1 MTDTTPEI
9 PLEPSASRRRG
20 PARVVGG
27 LVAALAVVAGGIFAA
42 GALSGGGNTPE
53 DAVRDLFAAI
63 EREDVLGALAQL
75 DPGERDAVQGSLE
88 QLTAE
93 LNRLGILEGASL
105 AKIGGVDVRFEDLEY
120 RTTDV
125 RAGLATVRVGGRG
138 ATRVVGRQLPL
149 GDFVRDLVGDDVDEL
164 DEVQTEEIVGD
175 DGTFTT
181 VKRGDTWYV
190 SFGYSFAESARLDA
204 GLSIRDLGD
213 GVTPRGAD
221 TPDGAVRQF
230 FRAFAELDV
239 RRMIELLPPGE
250 MSALHDYAG
259 MFLSDAEASVEEL
272 DGAFTLSFPGLE
284 LKAHTDG
291 DRSRVA
297 VVKTGLEASFG
308 EVSFRYEDGCAE
320 VQMPGGGEPIRVC
333 NDDDPA
339 EALEAFGLGQFQ
351 PPTLSFEDKRPDLGF
366 ITVRVDGLWYVSPLR
381 TWLDNGVAVVR
392 LFERRDLDAVKDYF
406 TQLSGM
412 SSSLLLGQTSTDQGA
427 WSPYPAE
434 G

>member
-9 PLEPSASRRRG
+9 PVDLPSPPRRG
-20 PARVVGG
+20 PGRIIAA
-27 LVAALAVVAGGIFAA
+27 LVAAVAVVAGGLFAA
-42 GALSGGGNTPE
+42 GALTGGGNTPE

-75 DPGERDAVQGSLE
+75 DPGERDAVEGSLE

-105 AKIGGVDVRFEDLEY
+105 AKIDGIDFRFDDLEY

-125 RAGLATVRVGGRG
+125 RDGLATVRVRGRS
-138 ATRVVGRQLPL
+138 TSKVVGRDLPL
-149 GDFVRDLVGDDVDEL
+149 GEFVRELVGDEIDEL
-164 DEVQTEEIVGD
+164 DEVDSD
-175 DGTFTT
+175 DFTDEDDLFAT

-190 SFGYSFAESARLDA
+190 SIGYSVAESARRDA
-204 GLSIRDLGD
+204 DLSIRDLGD

-221 TPDGAVRQF
+221 TPEDAVRRF
-230 FRAFAELDV
+230 FGAFAELDV
-239 RRMIELLPPGE
+239 RGMIELLPPGE

-259 MFLSDAEASVEEL
+259 MFLSDAEASVEDLE
-272 DGAFTLSFPGLE
+272 GAFSLSFPGLE
-284 LKAHTDG
+284 LQAHTDG

-297 VVKTGLEASFG
+297 VVKTGVEASFG
-308 EVSFRYEDGCAE
+308 EMSFRYEDGCAE
-320 VQMPGGGEPIRVC
+320 VAMPGGGEPVRVC

-339 EALEAFGLGQFQ
+339 KALEALGLGELQ
-351 PPTLSFEDKRPDLGF
+351 PPKLSFEDKRPDLGF

-381 TWLDNGVAVVR
+381 TWLDNGVAVVK
-392 LFERRDLDAVKDYF
+392 LFERRDLEALKDYF
-406 TQLSGM
+406 TRIMGAAGSQV
-412 SSSLLLGQTSTDQGA
+412 SSSG
-427 WSPYPAE
+427 WSASPAE